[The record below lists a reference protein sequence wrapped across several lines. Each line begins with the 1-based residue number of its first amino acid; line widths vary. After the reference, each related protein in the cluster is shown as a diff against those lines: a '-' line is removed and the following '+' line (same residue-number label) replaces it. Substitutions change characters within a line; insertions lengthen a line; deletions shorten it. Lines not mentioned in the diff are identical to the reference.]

1 MSGSVGR
8 WIGGLFLNSEKRI
21 EGKLHAFLMRY
32 KTGLNI
38 FNSVSN
44 QNNIWM
50 FNIVVDFNSVFNP
63 LFNSV
68 FNPLF
73 CGAGRAVTYYIA
85 VYIICIQRWA

>member
-1 MSGSVGR
+1 MSASVGR
-8 WIGGLFLNSEKRI
+8 WIGGLFLHSEKRI

-44 QNNIWM
+44 QNYIWM

-73 CGAGRAVTYYIA
+73 CGAGRAVTYYIV
-85 VYIICIQRWA
+85 VYVICIQRWA